1 MSHLIP
7 ATSFRKETDDPLAA
21 AALALALFAALA
33 LLPTA
38 RADGDPASDYLLTR
52 STFVPPDLGIPA
64 ADAARLAQTVALARA
79 AGYPIRVALIGS
91 AYDLG
96 SVASVYRR
104 PKFYARF
111 LGKELTLVYH
121 GRLLVVMPNGY
132 GVSRAGNALP
142 ASSRF
147 STGCP
152 RRARAARS
160 SRRPGSPVC
169 AHWRTQPE
177 CGLRRRRRRP
187 EQAVARARSCGAWEP
202 PLRRSRLAG
211 LGFLALRPRPSQG
224 RTQPTRVR

>member
-1 MSHLIP
+1 M
-7 ATSFRKETDDPLAA
+7 TRLAVA
-21 AALALALFAALA
+21 GLALALFAALA

-142 ASSRF
+142 ASQQVLDRLPAPG
-147 STGCP
+147 TGGP
-152 RRARAARS
+152 QLAQAGIAGVRALAHAAGVRLAA
-160 SRRPGSPVC
+160 PAPAAGAGGGSGALV
-169 AHWRTQPE
+169 W
-177 CGLRRRRRRP
+177 GL
-187 EQAVARARSCGAWEP
+187 GAAAAA
-202 PLRRSRLAG
+202 LALAG
-211 LGFLALRPRPSQG
+211 LGFLALRRARRRGEPSRPA
-224 RTQPTRVR
+224 